1 MTVVDNLTTRL
12 EYLPDSA
19 QCSLNADFFTEV
31 NEGDSLVLRWEIIDP
46 LEVGEGAASVENAD
60 YVNSWK
66 PKAAE

>member
-1 MTVVDNLTTRL
+1 MIDTR
-12 EYLPDSA
+12 
-19 QCSLNADFFTEV
+19 
-31 NEGDSLVLRWEIIDP
+31 DP